1 MPFPK
6 HLPPSASLRSETMKF
21 QITLHIVV
29 EQTFEVEADDE
40 FEAVDIARDLFNFED
55 ADIIDSDADVNEIL
69 KD

>member
-1 MPFPK
+1 
-6 HLPPSASLRSETMKF
+6 MKF

-40 FEAVDIARDLFNFED
+40 FKAVDIARDLFNFED

-69 KD
+69 ED